1 MSSQNTGTVPTGTL
15 TTVKDNRTV
24 AQLLLDYLELEGATT
39 VFGVPG
45 GALISVMDE
54 LKRRRQTFNFVICR
68 QETGAGYIAHGYA
81 VVTGRLGVVFTTSG
95 PSATNAVTAA
105 MNAQSANCAVLTITG
120 EIPQQFSGQGYLQEG
135 VDSRLDVSF
144 IYRNAVEY
152 SAIISNESNFTT
164 LFTQALRSARS
175 LPNRAAH
182 ISLPNNV
189 AASCMTGNDK
199 AHPYRIPFPTSP
211 SAYRTLASGTDVE
224 RVRLTFDDLVAS
236 TRPLLFLGNGARV
249 ALRDP
254 QRMQRFMQLVERY
267 ALPVMTTPDGKGIF
281 PESHPMSLRNF
292 GMTACQWPELYML
305 PVDDPAH
312 FDTMVVL
319 GSNLGE
325 LATSDAATDQ
335 YSRTLIPT
343 TNFVQVDLDQSVI
356 GREFPVTRGIVG
368 EVGATI
374 DALCD
379 IASRHEPD
387 LPSAEARRQLVA
399 AITGGH
405 SPYANPEYRA
415 SQASP
420 INPAALVRVINE
432 TVTDGHVFI
441 DAGNC
446 VGWSLHYMVIDP
458 PVQYHSALGMGPM
471 GFGVGAVIGGKLGA
485 PDKVCV
491 AVVGDGAF
499 MMHGAEVSTAA
510 QQGIGAIIVVLYD
523 NDLAM
528 VSQGMADL
536 FPGDRPWTQYYQL
549 GAPDLVKVAEGF
561 GADAVA
567 IMTSQG
573 PADFAVALRTAIHQA
588 DANKRPQVI
597 VAHIDTAPMPPY
609 GWPTIPAPPCAPPAA
624 STRASVENAQ

>member
-1 MSSQNTGTVPTGTL
+1 MTTEHTSPSPLNTL
-15 TTVKDNRTV
+15 MTVKDNRTV
-24 AQLLLDYLELEGATT
+24 AALLLDYLELEGATT

-45 GALISVMDE
+45 GALIYVMDE
-54 LKRRRQTFNFVICR
+54 LKRRHQTFNFVISR
-68 QETGAGYIAHGYA
+68 HETGAGYIAHGYA
-81 VVTGRLGVVFTTSG
+81 VVTGGLGVVFTTSG

-105 MNAQSANCAVLTITG
+105 MNAQSANCSVLTITG

-135 VDSRLDVSF
+135 VDARLDISVIF
-144 IYRNAVEY
+144 RNAVEY
-152 SAIISNESNFTT
+152 SAIVSHESNFTT

-175 LPNRAAH
+175 LPNRASH

-189 AASCMTGNDK
+189 AGSCVTGNNK
-199 AHPYRIPFPTSP
+199 AKPYQIPFPTSP
-211 SAYRTLASGTDVE
+211 SAYRTLASSTDVE
-224 RVRLTFDDLVAS
+224 RVRLTFEELAAS

-249 ALRDP
+249 ALADQ
-254 QRMQRFMQLVERY
+254 QRMQRFTQFVERY
-267 ALPVMTTPDGKGIF
+267 AVPVMTTPDAKGIF

-292 GMTACQWPELYML
+292 GMTACCWPELYML
-305 PVDDPAH
+305 PVDDPNH

-343 TNFVQVDLDQSVI
+343 TNFVQVDLDDSVM
-356 GREFPVTRGIVG
+356 GREYPVTRGIVG
-368 EVGATI
+368 EIGATI

-379 IASRHEPD
+379 IASRHKPD
-387 LPSAEARRQLVA
+387 MQRAEARRQLMA
-399 AITGGH
+399 EITGDH
-405 SPYANPEYRA
+405 SPFANPEYRD
-415 SQASP
+415 SNASP
-420 INPAALVRVINE
+420 INPAALVRVINQ

-446 VGWSLHYMVIDP
+446 VGWSLHYMAIDP
-458 PVQYHSALGMGPM
+458 PVRYHSALGMGPM

-485 PDKVCV
+485 SDKTCV
-491 AVVGDGAF
+491 ALVGDGAF
-499 MMHGAEVSTAA
+499 MMHAAEVSTAA

-536 FPGDRPWTQYYQL
+536 FPGDKPWAQYYQL

-567 IMTSQG
+567 IMPNEG
-573 PADFAVALRTAIHQA
+573 PAEFAAALRTAIKQA
-588 DANKRPQVI
+588 DSNKRPQVI

-609 GWPTIPAPPCAPPAA
+609 GWPTLPSPPCAPSAA
-624 STRASVENAQ
+624 PSAAGKSS

>member
-1 MSSQNTGTVPTGTL
+1 MTVNE
-15 TTVKDNRTV
+15 NRTV

-45 GALISVMDE
+45 GALIYVMDE
-54 LKRRRQTFNFVICR
+54 LKRRHQTFNFVICR
-68 QETGAGYIAHGYA
+68 HETGAGYIAHGYA
-81 VVTGRLGVVFTTSG
+81 VVTGGLGVVFTTSG
-95 PSATNAVTAA
+95 PSATNAITAA
-105 MNAQSANCAVLTITG
+105 MNAQASNCSVLTITG

-135 VDSRLDVSF
+135 VDSRLDISVIF
-144 IYRNAVEY
+144 RNAVEY
-152 SAIISNESNFTT
+152 SAIVSHESNFTT
-164 LFTQALRSARS
+164 LFTQALRSSRS

-189 AASCMTGNDK
+189 AGSCVTGNDK
-199 AHPYRIPFPTSP
+199 AHPYRIPFPSSTT
-211 SAYRTLASGTDVE
+211 AYRTLAGGTDLE
-224 RVRLTFDDLVAS
+224 RVRLTFEELASS
-236 TRPLLFLGNGARV
+236 TRPLLFLGNGTRV
-249 ALRDP
+249 ALGDP
-254 QRMQRFMQLVERY
+254 QRMQRFLQFVERY
-267 ALPVMTTPDGKGIF
+267 AIPVMTTPDAKGIF
-281 PESHPMSLRNF
+281 PESHPLSLRTF
-292 GMTACQWPELYML
+292 GMTACRWPELYML
-305 PVDDPAH
+305 PVADPNH

-343 TNFVQVDLDQSVI
+343 TSFVQVDLDQSII
-356 GREFPVTRGIVG
+356 GREYPVTRGIVG
-368 EVGATI
+368 EVAATI

-379 IASRHEPD
+379 VASRHQPD
-387 LPSAEARRQLVA
+387 MPKAETRRQLVA
-399 AITGGH
+399 AITGGN
-405 SPYANPEYRA
+405 SPFANPNYRA
-415 SQASP
+415 SNASP
-420 INPAALVRVINE
+420 INPAAMMRVINE

-458 PVQYHSALGMGPM
+458 PVRYHSALDMGPM

-499 MMHGAEVSTAA
+499 MMHAAEVSTAA
-510 QQGIGAIIVVLYD
+510 QQGIGAVIVVLYD

-528 VSQGMADL
+528 VSQGMAVL
-536 FPGDRPWTQYYQL
+536 YPGDKPWEQYYSL

-567 IMTSQG
+567 IMPDQG
-573 PADFAVALRTAIHQA
+573 PADFAAALRTAIRQA
-588 DANKRPQVI
+588 DANRRPQVI

-609 GWPTIPAPPCAPPAA
+609 GWPTLPPAPCGPPAA
-624 STRASVENAQ
+624 PASPGNAP